1 MSLTAA
7 GTVSATNQAKWHRST
22 GEGIQPTPSSVP
34 PLPPSPSGGVCWV
47 RSRQFGLNNHRPFL
61 HQRRRSALLCHA
73 HRYGDLK
80 MAGML
85 MQIALIVR
93 RGLRSF
99 SVDSFERLWWLMTA
113 FAARYR
119 MDGAILSTIP
129 LKADSYA
136 VTNAAAALLH
146 FLCRSVTPHVK
157 VSPRSYA
164 RPSVRQGENLSS
176 FLQGGRRERRAAHS
190 FAFRPSLSP
199 SLPCLIPRGHRPS

>member
-7 GTVSATNQAKWHRST
+7 GTVSATNQAKWHRKS
-22 GEGIQPTPSSVP
+22 GAEERGSSP
-34 PLPPSPSGGVCWV
+34 PPPPPPSPSGGVCWV

-61 HQRRRSALLCHA
+61 HQRRPLAPSCHA

-93 RGLRSF
+93 RSF

-113 FAARYR
+113 FVARYR

-129 LKADSYA
+129 LKRQLCGNQRCCCCPSTFFVSLCD
-136 VTNAAAALLH
+136 AARQSIA
-146 FLCRSVTPHVK
+146 S
-157 VSPRSYA
+157 RSYA

-176 FLQGGRRERRAAHS
+176 FLQGGGRERRAAHS

-199 SLPCLIPRGHRPS
+199 SLPILIPRGHRPS